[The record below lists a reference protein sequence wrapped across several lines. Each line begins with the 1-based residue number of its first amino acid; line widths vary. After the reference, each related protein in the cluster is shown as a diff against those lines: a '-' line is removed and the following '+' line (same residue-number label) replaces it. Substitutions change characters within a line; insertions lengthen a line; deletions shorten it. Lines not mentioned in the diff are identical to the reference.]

1 MIKWK
6 GSVSADLNLP
16 DRSIDLNAIGFRTKG
31 LCVGGKRKHWFG
43 FDFLKLSMLIYVQ
56 LWFFNFK
63 LLAWNMVLTD
73 SLVSSPHLAAFN
85 FLTSPFSLG

>member
-6 GSVSADLNLP
+6 GNVSADLNLP

-31 LCVGGKRKHWFG
+31 LRVGGKRKHWFG
-43 FDFLKLSMLIYVQ
+43 LDFLKLSMLIYVQ
-56 LWFFNFK
+56 LLFFNFN
-63 LLAWNMVLTD
+63 LLAWNMVPTD
-73 SLVSSPHLAAFN
+73 SLASSPDLAAFN

>member
-73 SLVSSPHLAAFN
+73 SLVSSPHLVAFN